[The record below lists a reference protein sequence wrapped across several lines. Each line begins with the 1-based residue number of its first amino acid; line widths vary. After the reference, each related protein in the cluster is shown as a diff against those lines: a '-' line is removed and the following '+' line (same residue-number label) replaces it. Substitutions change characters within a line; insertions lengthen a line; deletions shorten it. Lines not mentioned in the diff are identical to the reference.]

1 MRMQV
6 LIVSTPTVLPVVV
19 LRVGQTFIA
28 ALGRLRKGL
37 APDVCLKLLGWYGAK
52 AQLPAGFICFTKH
65 LIEDQISRAQG
76 NTVLDSADY
85 KA

>member
-1 MRMQV
+1 MQV
-6 LIVSTPTVLPVVV
+6 LIVLSPTVLPVVV

-52 AQLPAGFICFTKH
+52 VQ
-65 LIEDQISRAQG
+65 
-76 NTVLDSADY
+76 
-85 KA
+85 

>member
-1 MRMQV
+1 MEAMALLV

-65 LIEDQISRAQG
+65 EDQILRAQG
-76 NTVLDSADY
+76 NTDCVQH
-85 KA
+85 